1 MKKIFQLLLVLCLP
15 VAAHAQYFELTSDG
29 FVNASDPS
37 KKYVVLEFPDNDQ
50 KQAYD
55 KVDQYFQSVTER
67 SYDVVRVPN
76 DRISATATDK
86 IEALAGIFKRPYDT
100 QYTLTIRFKDG
111 RIRIDAPSIDQ
122 MSAEDG
128 KLRLYPTEPQKGVD
142 AYFIFGKDGK
152 VKNNPG
158 KENLEEFFN
167 DFVNEI
173 IAVFKTSDG
182 QDDDD
187 DDW

>member
-15 VAAHAQYFELTSDG
+15 VAAHAQYFELTPDG

-55 KVDQYFQSVTER
+55 KVDQYFQSVTGKT
-67 SYDVVRVPN
+67 YDVVRVPN
-76 DRISATATDK
+76 DRISATATEK

-142 AYFIFGKDGK
+142 AYFIFGKDDK

>member
-15 VAAHAQYFELTSDG
+15 AAAHAQYFELTPDG

-37 KKYVVLEFPDNDQ
+37 KKYVVLEFPGNDQ

-55 KVDQYFQSVTER
+55 KVDQYFQSVTGK

-111 RIRIDAPSIDQ
+111 RIRIVPPLSTKCLPKMANSCCIPPFRKKAWMHISSSD
-122 MSAEDG
+122 
-128 KLRLYPTEPQKGVD
+128 R
-142 AYFIFGKDGK
+142 
-152 VKNNPG
+152 
-158 KENLEEFFN
+158 KER
-167 DFVNEI
+167 
-173 IAVFKTSDG
+173 
-182 QDDDD
+182 
-187 DDW
+187 

>member
-1 MKKIFQLLLVLCLP
+1 MKKILQLLLVLCLP
-15 VAAHAQYFELTSDG
+15 AAAHAQYFELTPDG

-37 KKYVVLEFPDNDQ
+37 KKYVVLEFPDNNQ

-55 KVDQYFQSVTER
+55 KVDQYFQSVTGKT
-67 SYDVVRVPN
+67 YDVVRVPN
-76 DRISATATDK
+76 DRISATATTP
-86 IEALAGIFKRPYDT
+86 ITAQAGIFPRPYDT

-111 RIRIDAPSIDQ
+111 RIRIDGPSIDQ

-142 AYFIFGKDGK
+142 GYFIFGKDGK

-158 KENLEEFFN
+158 KENLEQFFN

-173 IAVFKTSDG
+173 IVVFKTTDTS
-182 QDDDD
+182 DDD